1 MTAAVETSPVEG
13 SEAGPRILIVDDDAL
28 MRESLVHILSDRGY
42 QTLTAADGE
51 EATGLL
57 RDGAVALLITDIY
70 MEKGDGFALI
80 KALRG
85 QARSLPI
92 IAMSGDRLG
101 VDVFGTARALG
112 ADATLLKPF
121 FASELTAA
129 IERLLEREA

>member
-1 MTAAVETSPVEG
+1 VETSPVEG

-51 EATGLL
+51 EASGLL